1 MPEEK
6 IIQKVK
12 HLDLG
17 NSLNHIQDVAE
28 RVLSLRKWTRYV
40 AKSHKDY
47 VACEGMDGIFLNGQY
62 FDWKEFEIHKD
73 DIVKAYLRYFD
84 ESDIQLIAEA
94 M

>member
-1 MPEEK
+1 MLEEK

-28 RVLSLRKWTRYV
+28 RVLSPRKWTRYV

-47 VACEGMDGIFLNGQY
+47 VSCEGMDGILLNGQY
-62 FDWKEFEIHKD
+62 FDWKEFVIHKD
-73 DIVKAYLRYFD
+73 DMVKAYLRYFD

>member
-1 MPEEK
+1 MENT

-17 NSLNHIQDVAE
+17 NSLNRIQDVAE
-28 RVLSLRKWTRYV
+28 KVLTPRKWVRYV

-47 VACEGMDGIFLNGQY
+47 VACEGMDGILLNGEY
-62 FDWKEFEIHKD
+62 FDWKEFTYNKD
-73 DIVKAYLRYFD
+73 NIVKAYLRYFD
-84 ESDIQLIAEA
+84 ENDIRLIAKA